1 MIALRIQN
9 SVLAVKKFLI
19 ELLSML
25 DVVNALECITLINVL
40 ECITLLT
47 LKPIRAD

>member
-1 MIALRIQN
+1 MIALKIQN

-19 ELLSML
+19 ELLSKT
-25 DVVNALECITLINVL
+25 LECITLINVL